1 MTRLLPTRKMIL
13 MKKRIYSVNEE
24 VFGFRCMT
32 VIIAELISS
41 DRY

>member
-1 MTRLLPTRKMIL
+1 
-13 MKKRIYSVNEE
+13 VNEE
-24 VFGFRCMT
+24 VFGFRRMI

>member
-1 MTRLLPTRKMIL
+1 MPRLLPTRKMIL

-24 VFGFRCMT
+24 VFGFRRMI